1 MAVLLKFADFVDRM
15 SERSGRWLAW
25 LSLAMVLAGAFNAI
39 ARYLDKFSGLG
50 LSSNTYI
57 EAQWY
62 LFSAMF
68 LLGAAYTLKRDAH
81 VRVDVLTS
89 RLSPRGRAWIDIGGT
104 VLFLIPFCVMML
116 WVSFP
121 AVMNSFAVREGS
133 PDPGGLPRYPIKAA
147 IPLGFTF
154 LLLQGLSLL
163 IRRIAFLVEPNV
175 VPADESLTVEHHAG
189 GHV

>member
-1 MAVLLKFADFVDRM
+1 VAALLKFADFVDRM

-89 RLSPRGRAWIDIGGT
+89 RLSPRGRAWIDVGGT
-104 VLFLIPFCVMML
+104 VLFL
-116 WVSFP
+116 
-121 AVMNSFAVREGS
+121 R
-133 PDPGGLPRYPIKAA
+133 
-147 IPLGFTF
+147 
-154 LLLQGLSLL
+154 
-163 IRRIAFLVEPNV
+163 
-175 VPADESLTVEHHAG
+175 
-189 GHV
+189 